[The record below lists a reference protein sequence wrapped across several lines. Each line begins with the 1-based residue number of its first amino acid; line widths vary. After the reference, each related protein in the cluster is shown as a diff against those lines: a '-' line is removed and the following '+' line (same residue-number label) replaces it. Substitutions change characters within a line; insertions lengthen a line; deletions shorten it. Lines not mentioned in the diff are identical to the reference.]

1 MRRWRD
7 VLLGCV
13 LVLSLAASLSAQSRP
28 APKSVQI
35 SPDPLEIKPGD
46 PLSARALVPKPT
58 PLKGLLSW
66 SLETRRHRSYMSV
79 IAPSPDGKEAAT
91 GGIDG
96 TIRIWNLETGK
107 CVRALIGHNSY
118 VYGVAWSPDG
128 NTIAS
133 GGAYDG
139 TVRLWDV
146 RTGRPLKVLRGMK
159 EFATL
164 CDWSPDG
171 KQLAVVGGTSGYVWL
186 WRSIGGDLKEITSF
200 GHYITSVEWSPDG
213 EQLAI
218 AAQQQPATILN
229 MSSGKLSRYFG
240 KPEDGMVVARWSPD
254 GKTLATGSATT
265 IGLWDPSVESEA
277 VEVPPKKLEGPAAA
291 LAWSPDGSR
300 LVAAA
305 PSELQIWDVKDAK
318 VVKKLPT
325 VANRLNW
332 LGAGTQILCQTSV
345 AISTWD
351 TATDKAVQQI
361 DAAGLTPPLWTPNRP
376 IILGIGTPS
385 VSLWDANTAKA
396 LKTLTG
402 HTAAINAAAWSKDGK
417 LLATASSDRT
427 ARIWEV
433 SSGKLLK
440 TLEDHKGVVTCVS
453 FAADGKTLATGGSEP
468 IVRLWSVTT
477 GELQASLP
485 GHTAQLMFVA
495 WSPTGGL
502 LASGGYDKSIK
513 IWNTQKKE
521 IIRSIPTKEIVYS
534 VSWAG
539 DSKTLACG
547 TGDDDVVILQP
558 SLGKQLGSLVQAG
571 SPKQVTG
578 IAWSADGNAV
588 FVGRGNHTAQLWD
601 LKTSKVIHN
610 LPTMAPVQYVAWA
623 NPGNVIAAGNQE
635 RTVRFWDAPTGQVR
649 GLIIG
654 EPDHVILV
662 GSDGNYRIDP
672 DHEPDLVMVALT
684 PDAQTTY
691 TLTDFAVKMKWKN
704 QPTAT
709 KVGK

>member
-7 VLLGCV
+7 ALLGCV
-13 LVLSLAASLSAQSRP
+13 LMLSATSSLWAQARP
-28 APKSVQI
+28 TVRPVEI
-35 SPDPLEIKPGD
+35 TPDRLEIKPGD
-46 PLSARALVPKPT
+46 PLSVRALVSKPP

-118 VYGVAWSPDG
+118 VYGLSWSPDG
-128 NTIAS
+128 NTLAS
-133 GGAYDG
+133 GGSYDG
-139 TVRLWDV
+139 TARLWDV

-159 EFATL
+159 EFSTL

-171 KQLAVVGGTSGYVWL
+171 KQLVVVGGTSGFVWL
-186 WRSIGGDLKEITSF
+186 WKALSGEGKEVTSF
-200 GHYITSVEWSPDG
+200 GHYITSVQWSPDG
-213 EQLAI
+213 EQIAI
-218 AAQQQPATILN
+218 SAQQQPATILN
-229 MSSGKLSRYFG
+229 LSSGKASRYLG
-240 KPEDGMVVARWSPD
+240 KPEDAIVVARWSPD
-254 GKTLATGSATT
+254 GKTLATGNATT
-265 IGLWDPSVESEA
+265 IGLWDVEVEA
-277 VEVPPKKLEGPAAA
+277 ETIEVPPKKLEGPGSA
-291 LAWSPDGSR
+291 LAWSPDGSQ
-300 LVAAA
+300 LVAAT
-305 PSELQIWDVKDAK
+305 PTDVQIWSLKDAK

-332 LGAGTQILCQTSV
+332 LGTGTQILCQTSV

-376 IILGIGTPS
+376 IVLGMGTTS
-385 VSLWDANTAKA
+385 LSLWDANTAKA

-417 LLATASSDRT
+417 LLATASSDKT
-427 ARIWEV
+427 ARIWEA

-440 TLEDHKGVVTCVS
+440 TLEDHKGVVTCVG

-468 IVRLWSVTT
+468 LVRLWSVAT
-477 GELQASLP
+477 GELQGTLQ
-485 GHTAQLMFVA
+485 GHTAQVMVVA

-502 LASGGYDKSIK
+502 LATGGYDKSIK
-513 IWNTQKKE
+513 VWNTQKKE
-521 IIRSIPTKEIVYS
+521 LIRATPTKEIVLA

-547 TGDDDVVILQP
+547 TADDDVMIYQP
-558 SLGKQLGSLVQAG
+558 AVGKLLASLEQAG
-571 SPKQVTG
+571 SPKHVTSM
-578 IAWSADGNAV
+578 AWNAEGSAV

-601 LKTSKVIHN
+601 LKSGKVVHN
-610 LPTMAPVQYVAWA
+610 MPTMAPVQYVAWA
-623 NPGNVIAAGNQE
+623 SAGNLLAAGNQE

-691 TLTDFAVKMKWKN
+691 TLADFAVKMKWKN